1 MYSKKLI
8 YDYFIGNDIEKE
20 TLEKLES
27 DNNFLFDVLKL
38 SRDISYYS
46 YLDISYKRSY
56 DVIKYML
63 LNFKDNLDV
72 YQEDAD
78 YLLDSLDVESLEYK
92 EIIVLIAAID
102 KDSFNDYKIS
112 RAGFYVTDKIEV
124 GAVQNSDKE
133 LEELIGLGF
142 EVVLSK
148 YEDKPLILD
157 YYALC
162 FLYEI
167 FYQDKNFE
175 EIVHKNIK
183 DKEKLIKIGNI
194 KYLLDYIGSLDYYLK
209 EYLESHIYL
218 LDKLSKDLNLVKN
231 NWDNYINRINEQR
244 VSIVYQEVDKFMEE
258 YRGKFYFD
266 PYSVLDKIIRKY
278 HLENVFELEEELE
291 EFDKL
296 KTKVLKYIMYK
307 KRTEQ
312 EIKRKFLNLDN
323 QDMLDA
329 VIENLK
335 EIGYINDESYIER
348 AVVEFMNL
356 NNLSLKELK
365 YKLQSKGVDAGALE
379 DYLYKHEDELQEY
392 ETNSAKNIILK
403 KQNSMEEQQL
413 IQYLL
418 KKGYKMESVKE
429 AINYITQE

>member
-8 YDYFIGNDIEKE
+8 YDYFIGNDIENE
-20 TLEKLES
+20 ILEKLES
-27 DNNFLFDVLKL
+27 DNNFLFEVLKT

-46 YLDISYKRSY
+46 YLDASYRRSY

-92 EIIVLIAAID
+92 EIIVLMAAID

-112 RAGFYVTDKIEV
+112 RAGFYVTDKVEV
-124 GAVQNSDKE
+124 GAIQNSDRE

-183 DKEKLIKIGNI
+183 DKEKLIKIGNT
-194 KYLLDYIGSLDYYLK
+194 KYLLDYVGNLDYYLK
-209 EYLESHIYL
+209 EYLEAHLYL
-218 LDKLSKDLNLVKN
+218 LDNLSKDLDLVKN
-231 NWDNYINRINEQR
+231 NWDNYIKRINEQR
-244 VSIVYQEVDKFMEE
+244 VAIVYQVVEQFMED

-266 PYSVLDKIIRKY
+266 IYAVLDKIIRKY

-291 EFDKL
+291 EFDL
-296 KTKVLKYIMYK
+296 KDSEY
-307 KRTEQ
+307 
-312 EIKRKFLNLDN
+312 
-323 QDMLDA
+323 
-329 VIENLK
+329 LK
-335 EIGYINDESYIER
+335 EKFTSDIDKLINELFKED
-348 AVVEFMNL
+348 VVYND
-356 NNLSLKELK
+356 NSDYDIKE
-365 YKLQSKGVDAGALE
+365 GEVI
-379 DYLYKHEDELQEY
+379 
-392 ETNSAKNIILK
+392 TFK
-403 KQNSMEEQQL
+403 K
-413 IQYLL
+413 
-418 KKGYKMESVKE
+418 K
-429 AINYITQE
+429 

>member
-20 TLEKLES
+20 TLEKIES
-27 DNNFLFDVLKL
+27 DNSFLFEVLKT
-38 SRDISYYS
+38 SHDITYYS
-46 YLDISYKRSY
+46 YLDISYRRSY

-63 LNFKDNLDV
+63 LNFKDKLDV
-72 YQEDAD
+72 YQSDVD

-112 RAGFYVTDKIEV
+112 RAGFYVTDKVEV

-258 YRGKFYFD
+258 YRGKFYFE
-266 PYSVLDKIIRKY
+266 PYSVLYKIIRKY

-291 EFDKL
+291 EFDLKDNEYLKQKFTSDMDKL
-296 KTKVLKYIMYK
+296 I
-307 KRTEQ
+307 
-312 EIKRKFLNLDN
+312 
-323 QDMLDA
+323 
-329 VIENLK
+329 
-335 EIGYINDESYIER
+335 
-348 AVVEFMNL
+348 
-356 NNLSLKELK
+356 KELFM
-365 YKLQSKGVDAGALE
+365 E
-379 DYLYKHEDELQEY
+379 DIIVSD
-392 ETNSAKNIILK
+392 NSDYNVNSGKVVSFK
-403 KQNSMEEQQL
+403 K
-413 IQYLL
+413 
-418 KKGYKMESVKE
+418 K
-429 AINYITQE
+429 